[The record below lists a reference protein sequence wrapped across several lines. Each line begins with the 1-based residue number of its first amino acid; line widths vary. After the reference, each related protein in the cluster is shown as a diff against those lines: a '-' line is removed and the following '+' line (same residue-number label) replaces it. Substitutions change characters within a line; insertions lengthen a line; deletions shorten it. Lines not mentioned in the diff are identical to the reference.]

1 MNANSANPR
10 ILTGTAALPEQ
21 VRKTLFNTFVAVG
34 IMFAL
39 TAASGWAFSGLR
51 LGLWAVL
58 GLFAVQLGAL
68 FAVHR
73 FRNSSIGLA
82 LLALFSLLMGVTTGP
97 LITHYLKLPGGA
109 SILGLSAGLT
119 ALATFGCATYA
130 ITTRRSFSQWGGMLF
145 AGTLVIVVAALV
157 NLFVQMP
164 ALSLT
169 IGVLGALIFT
179 AWILYDVSSVV
190 TGAQD
195 NYISAATG
203 LYLDILNLFL
213 SLLRIF
219 GVLPFDD

>member
-1 MNANSANPR
+1 
-10 ILTGTAALPEQ
+10 
-21 VRKTLFNTFVAVG
+21 
-34 IMFAL
+34 
-39 TAASGWAFSGLR
+39 
-51 LGLWAVL
+51 
-58 GLFAVQLGAL
+58 
-68 FAVHR
+68 
-73 FRNSSIGLA
+73 
-82 LLALFSLLMGVTTGP
+82 
-97 LITHYLKLPGGA
+97 
-109 SILGLSAGLT
+109 
-119 ALATFGCATYA
+119 
-130 ITTRRSFSQWGGMLF
+130 MLF

-213 SLLRIF
+213 SLLRIL
-219 GVLPFDD
+219 GVLPFSE